1 MRLRSRLP
9 RHRGHTAAVAHT
21 CIVVARVHAAH
32 FGLKI
37 HLLDRLALLA
47 AVYHVDRLLTLH
59 VWHTWLML
67 MLVRVGRH

>member
-1 MRLRSRLP
+1 MRLRARLP

-21 CIVVARVHAAH
+21 CIVVTRVHAAH

-67 MLVRVGRH
+67 MLVWISRH